1 MHNRFKHD
9 DGTCTSSL
17 ASGGSSATRQWMA
30 VGAESGAVSLFNNFS
45 GETEESDTAFNF
57 CHFQKQRTVLNL
69 TTKVTSMA
77 FHPSAE
83 IVAIASDQVRMI
95 SLSLSLSLSISDSV
109 SVFPSFYLRLSL
121 SCFQHCYQIPPS
133 KSPSYFPSL
142 ANMSVPL
149 ASQAKD
155 QLKLVHLPSCTV
167 FSNWPTERTPL
178 GKSCPVCAL
187 EFCRIS
193 YSYI

>member
-95 SLSLSLSLSISDSV
+95 SLSLSLSLSLFLTLCLSFHLSISV
-109 SVFPSFYLRLSL
+109 SLCRAFNTAIKSPLQNLLLIFPLLLTCLFPSHHRLRINSNWCTYRPAP
-121 SCFQHCYQIPPS
+121 SSATGPPS
-133 KSPSYFPSL
+133 VL
-142 ANMSVPL
+142 HWVN
-149 ASQAKD
+149 
-155 QLKLVHLPSCTV
+155 H
-167 FSNWPTERTPL
+167 
-178 GKSCPVCAL
+178 AL
-187 EFCRIS
+187 S
-193 YSYI
+193 AL